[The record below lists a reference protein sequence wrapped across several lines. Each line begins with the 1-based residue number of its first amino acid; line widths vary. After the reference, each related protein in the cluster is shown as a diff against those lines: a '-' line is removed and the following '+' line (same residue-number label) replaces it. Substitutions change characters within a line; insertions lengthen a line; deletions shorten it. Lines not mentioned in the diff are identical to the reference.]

1 MRVSEADLMFPR
13 YPFYRPIE
21 SKWTERLKSLGE
33 QIAVAI
39 ERSLQ
44 GAFNQEGSLIPIKIS
59 VDRLQRDRSQPR

>member
-1 MRVSEADLMFPR
+1 MFPR
-13 YPFYRPIE
+13 YPIHRRIK

-33 QIAVAI
+33 RIAVAL

-44 GAFNQEGSLIPIKIS
+44 RAFNHKGSLIPVKIS